1 MRVLGVDACNG
12 GWLGVELDNG
22 SFVSAYTR
30 PTLADLVGQAP
41 EARVV
46 AVDMPLGLLEHG
58 WRDADLT
65 AVAVLGPRRSSLFR
79 IPPRAVWEEQD
90 YPTANQ
96 RCRRLTG
103 GGLSRQAWGLRV
115 KLLEANA
122 FWRNHTDLV
131 YEVHPEVSFRHLAGE
146 PLAHPKRT
154 WNGLALRRDLLR
166 RHGVAIPD
174 DVGDV
179 GRAALDDALD
189 AAAAAWSAHRIGTGN
204 AISYPDP
211 PQLSATGDKV
221 AICA

>member
-12 GWLGVELDNG
+12 GWLGVELDEG
-22 SFVSAYTR
+22 SFVAAYTR
-30 PTLADLVGQAP
+30 PTLAELVGQVPA
-41 EARVV
+41 ARVV
-46 AVDMPLGLLEHG
+46 GVDMPLGLVEQG

-79 IPPRAVWEEQD
+79 IAPRAVWEEQD
-90 YPTANQ
+90 YATANQ
-96 RCRRLTG
+96 WCRTLTG
-103 GGLSRQAWGLRV
+103 SGLSRQAWGLRV

-166 RHGVAIPD
+166 RHGIAIPD

-179 GRAALDDALD
+179 GRAALDDVFD
-189 AAAAAWSAHRIGTGN
+189 AAAAAWSAHRIASN
-204 AISYPDP
+204 KAISYPDAP
-211 PQLSATGDKV
+211 EPASGDIKI
-221 AICA
+221 AIWA